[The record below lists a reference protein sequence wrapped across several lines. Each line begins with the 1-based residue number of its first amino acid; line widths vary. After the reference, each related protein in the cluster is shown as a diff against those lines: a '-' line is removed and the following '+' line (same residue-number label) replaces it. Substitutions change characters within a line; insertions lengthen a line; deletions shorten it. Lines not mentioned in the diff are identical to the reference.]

1 MVSLLLRFFAFFALD
16 DRTDDQNHNRNG
28 QRNGKHRA
36 QHEGQDQHEHQH
48 RIGIENALG
57 IFRGAERKHQI
68 PIGQAVKV
76 QLIECIDRAH
86 ARISW
91 KVDNNGT
98 VESYSKYMKA
108 TERYEDLMNYYQMI
122 IG

>member
-1 MVSLLLRFFAFFALD
+1 MYTEQVLR
-16 DRTDDQNHNRNG
+16 TYVKG
-28 QRNGKHRA
+28 QGW
-36 QHEGQDQHEHQH
+36 
-48 RIGIENALG
+48 
-57 IFRGAERKHQI
+57 
-68 PIGQAVKV
+68 QAVKV

-98 VESYSKYMKA
+98 VESYTRYMKA
-108 TERYEDLMNYYQMI
+108 EERYEDLMNYYQMI